1 MTSPLVS
8 VIIPVYNTGQSAQA
22 LVKTLL
28 SGTYP
33 NLDLILVDDGSTDN
47 SLAILKKLSS
57 PKIRVVSQSNAG
69 PSAARN
75 AGLKAAKGKYIC
87 FIDSD
92 DSVAPTYIKQLVGSI
107 SLPSTALAA
116 SPYLH
121 RDLSAHQETP
131 VGLHPPVQSARESR
145 TTFILRLLLKG
156 APIYAVNNKIFHAQ
170 TIKSHQLRFD
180 ERLKFAEDTKFVLD
194 YLKAQ
199 KGQIRFLS
207 EPLYYYNFGTETSV
221 VSTANANWANWQT
234 SFASLQRWVGKTPS
248 LQNHLLLR
256 LIHLRWRLACLRSAR
271 ALKIKQKAAQ

>member
-47 SLAILKKLSS
+47 SLAILKKL
-57 PKIRVVSQSNAG
+57 
-69 PSAARN
+69 
-75 AGLKAAKGKYIC
+75 
-87 FIDSD
+87 SD